1 MNNKIV
7 VLMAEDN
14 NHDIVAARRAWEK
27 LEIENPL
34 FIVSNGE
41 VCLNY
46 LLGKGKF
53 SNAQKY
59 PHPSLLLLD
68 INLPKMNGLK
78 VLERIRKTPNLKDLP
93 VVMVTTAKREEDKA
107 ISSELGISG
116 FIIKSLDFDEFV
128 ESMKLVKA
136 MLAEMDSSFP
146 SEPES

>member
-1 MNNKIV
+1 MNKKIV
-7 VLMAEDN
+7 VLMVEDN

-41 VCLNY
+41 ACLDY
-46 LLGKGKF
+46 LVGKGKF
-53 SNAQKY
+53 SDTQKY

-78 VLERIRKTPNLKDLP
+78 VLERVRKNPNLKDLP
-93 VVMVTTAKREEDKA
+93 VVMVTTSKREEDKA

-128 ESMKLVKA
+128 ESMKLVQA
-136 MLAEMDSSFP
+136 MLAEM
-146 SEPES
+146 EP